1 MYHLRAFERCGKA
14 FVIGI
19 WDNAFSMA
27 QTLKFPD
34 FFVVGAPRCGTTS
47 LCRYLSRNPQIC
59 FSRPKEPHYFAR
71 LDHTPTADELQ
82 RDYLDRCFE
91 HYNEKHR
98 SAGEGSVSYLYLP
111 GVIERIQRFN
121 PEARFIVLVRSPL
134 SMLPSYHL
142 RMRFLLQED
151 QEDFADAWNL
161 EESRKRGE
169 NIPKRCLDARLL
181 QYSDAARFGVQVE
194 QLFQVAGRERS
205 HVIVFDDFKADPLK
219 AYLKVLE
226 FLGVDYD
233 GQTDFEQRFASHMYR
248 FEWLQQLLFGPATS
262 GSKTV
267 DTLQRRSRKYN
278 EDGTRRP
285 SMIKRVTRLNKVP
298 MRPAPLSEQMAE
310 TIKGTL
316 REDVALLSSLLD
328 RDLSFWLD

>member
-1 MYHLRAFERCGKA
+1 MT
-14 FVIGI
+14 
-19 WDNAFSMA
+19 
-27 QTLKFPD
+27 QTPKFPD

-71 LDHTPTADELQ
+71 LDHTPTVDELQ

-91 HYNEKHR
+91 HHNEKHR
-98 SAGEGSVSYLYLP
+98 SVGEGSVSYLYLP
-111 GVIERIQRFN
+111 GVIERIKHFN

-181 QYSDAARFGVQVE
+181 QYSDAARFGVQLE

-219 AYLKVLE
+219 SYRSVLE

-233 GQTDFEQRFASHMYR
+233 NQTDFEQRFASHMYR

-278 EDGTRRP
+278 QDGTRRP